1 MEESDTKI
9 EKLVR
14 KFINKIYVTKFEESI
29 DASNLKNLRTLIEN
43 IFELDD
49 ILKSKQNFIKSITK
63 LDFNKWKTEIE
74 ELGEGFIEK
83 IKATIEKTK
92 IDEKWEIKIKAVEN
106 LIIREYKENFTKM
119 IIKIGLIED
128 FTKQKKIIIIE
139 QLGENPNEDDL
150 LEKTIQIEGLEKV
163 VKNFINEIDKIKGLE
178 NDFMDFIEQKIEKKY
193 EKGEE
198 IKKNVEKALH
208 WY

>member
-1 MEESDTKI
+1 LEESDTKI

-92 IDEKWEIKIKAVEN
+92 IDEK
-106 LIIREYKENFTKM
+106 
-119 IIKIGLIED
+119 
-128 FTKQKKIIIIE
+128 
-139 QLGENPNEDDL
+139 
-150 LEKTIQIEGLEKV
+150 
-163 VKNFINEIDKIKGLE
+163 
-178 NDFMDFIEQKIEKKY
+178 
-193 EKGEE
+193 
-198 IKKNVEKALH
+198 
-208 WY
+208 

>member
-1 MEESDTKI
+1 
-9 EKLVR
+9 
-14 KFINKIYVTKFEESI
+14 
-29 DASNLKNLRTLIEN
+29 
-43 IFELDD
+43 
-49 ILKSKQNFIKSITK
+49 
-63 LDFNKWKTEIE
+63 
-74 ELGEGFIEK
+74 
-83 IKATIEKTK
+83 
-92 IDEKWEIKIKAVEN
+92 
-106 LIIREYKENFTKM
+106 M

>member
-178 NDFMDFIEQKIEKKY
+178 NDFMDCIEQKIEKKY

>member
-1 MEESDTKI
+1 LEESDTKI

-43 IFELDD
+43 IFKLDD

>member
-92 IDEKWEIKIKAVEN
+92 IDEK
-106 LIIREYKENFTKM
+106 
-119 IIKIGLIED
+119 
-128 FTKQKKIIIIE
+128 
-139 QLGENPNEDDL
+139 
-150 LEKTIQIEGLEKV
+150 
-163 VKNFINEIDKIKGLE
+163 
-178 NDFMDFIEQKIEKKY
+178 
-193 EKGEE
+193 
-198 IKKNVEKALH
+198 
-208 WY
+208 

>member
-1 MEESDTKI
+1 
-9 EKLVR
+9 
-14 KFINKIYVTKFEESI
+14 
-29 DASNLKNLRTLIEN
+29 
-43 IFELDD
+43 
-49 ILKSKQNFIKSITK
+49 
-63 LDFNKWKTEIE
+63 
-74 ELGEGFIEK
+74 
-83 IKATIEKTK
+83 
-92 IDEKWEIKIKAVEN
+92 VEN
-106 LIIREYKENFTKM
+106 LIIKEFKENFTKM

-198 IKKNVEKALH
+198 IKKNVEKVLH
-208 WY
+208 WYQKVAKNDYEIAMYQKPEFKKLEFDPYKKFVYRNYTFCIRFVYVFENSVIQFHIFYKDCFLR